1 MIHNLNIYVSKEIN
15 QPWSTA
21 NDHTTFPRH
30 THGSDYIGKQWAWG
44 LVFSLSAEPFS
55 IRQTACAGLLH
66 VDNVTMNAIINYNN
80 NNR

>member
-1 MIHNLNIYVSKEIN
+1 VYVSKEIS

-30 THGSDYIGKQWAWG
+30 THGSDDSGKQWAWG

-55 IRQTACAGLLH
+55 IRQAVCAGLFY
-66 VDNVTMNAIINYNN
+66 VNIVTTNAIIINNNNNNNN